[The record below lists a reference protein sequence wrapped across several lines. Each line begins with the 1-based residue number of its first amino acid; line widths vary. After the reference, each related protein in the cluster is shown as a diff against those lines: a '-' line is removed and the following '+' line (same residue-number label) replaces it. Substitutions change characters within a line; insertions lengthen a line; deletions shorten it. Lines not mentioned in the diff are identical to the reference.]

1 MSKENQQLWQFPCD
15 FSFKAMVQAIE
26 GIENNVV
33 CAIQK
38 HAPGNYNAILRES
51 RGGKYLSITVNIR
64 LTSKLQLDN
73 IYKDVYAVDGVK
85 MLL

>member
-1 MSKENQQLWQFPCD
+1 MTKEKQLWQFPCD
-15 FSFKAMVQAIE
+15 FTFKAMAQAID

-38 HAPGNYNAILRES
+38 HAPGNYNALLKES
-51 RGGKYLSITVNIR
+51 RGGKYLSITVNIHI
-64 LTSKLQLDN
+64 TSKSQLDN
-73 IYKDVYAVDGVK
+73 IYKDVIAVHGVK

>member
-1 MSKENQQLWQFPCD
+1 MPVKKQALWQFPCD
-15 FSFKAMVQAIE
+15 FTFKAMVQAIE

-33 CAIQK
+33 SAIQK
-38 HAPGNYNAILRES
+38 HAPGNYNAILKES
-51 RGGKYLSITVNIR
+51 RGEKYLSITVNIH

-73 IYKDVYAVDGVK
+73 IYKEVITVNGVK